1 MPKNILFTLVIVLA
15 ISALMTGHWHYNQK
29 IKVQGQTAYA
39 AYKQKAE
46 QKAQLDSLNPA
57 SNPEQP
63 LADYLR
69 YKSLTEEQVTISLFG
84 SSATAGVGAS
94 DPKYAWG
101 GQLEAKLHSLGKD
114 FQKVRIVAHGFP
126 TYSTTRLV
134 KEVKVKSVLA
144 DKPDL
149 VIVET
154 GLFHNYDQHVPL
166 DETKKDID
174 AIVRSLQKNM
184 PEAKILVTSSNPV
197 SIVSEEN
204 TENYIDYTYNDY
216 IRALTELAEEK
227 GWAYVNIH
235 DEMEARLAKENVQ
248 LSSVLTQGTDL
259 IDDGHSI
266 WAEELVEY
274 LSK

>member
-1 MPKNILFTLVIVLA
+1 SLVYRL
-15 ISALMTGHWHYNQK
+15 Q
-29 IKVQGQTAYA
+29 A
-39 AYKQKAE
+39 A
-46 QKAQLDSLNPA
+46 
-57 SNPEQP
+57 NPEQP
-63 LADYLR
+63 LVDYLR
-69 YKSLTEEQVTISLFG
+69 YKSLTEDEVTISLFG

-94 DPKYAWG
+94 EPKYAWG
-101 GQLEAKLHSLGKD
+101 GHLEAQLHALGKD
-114 FQKVRIVAHGFP
+114 FQKVQVVAHGFP

-134 KEVKVKSVLA
+134 KEVKIKSVLA

-166 DETKKDID
+166 DETKQKID
-174 AIVRSLQKNM
+174 AIVHSLQKNV
-184 PEAKILVTSSNPV
+184 PEAKIIVTSSNPV

-216 IRALTELAEEK
+216 IESLTGLAKEK

-235 DEMEARLAKENVQ
+235 DEMEARLAQENIQ
-248 LSSVLTQGTDL
+248 LSSLLTKGTDL
-259 IDDGHSI
+259 IDDGHAI

-274 LSK
+274 LSKK